1 VFPLLR
7 RRLATGITTT
17 GYPEVPETPPP
28 AFRGMPVLDDSACQG
43 DAACDTACPTSA
55 IQVATDAEG
64 WTWRLDRAAC
74 TGCGLCIDICPFA
87 ALSVSLDFELASRT
101 RADLIETVH
110 FRRPVD
116 ERTESRR

>member
-17 GYPEVPETPPP
+17 RYPEAPETPPP
-28 AFRGMPVLDDSACQG
+28 AFRGMPVLHDSACQG
-43 DAACDTACPTSA
+43 DGACDTACPTSA
-55 IQVATDAEG
+55 IEVAKDEDG

-74 TGCGLCIDICPFA
+74 TGCGLCIDVCPVA
-87 ALSVSLDFELASRT
+87 ALSVSLEFELASRT
-101 RADLIETVH
+101 RAALIETVH
-110 FRRPVD
+110 FRRPTA